1 MPSLAS
7 DIKFPHSTIER
18 IVDPDFACD
27 VISKGRHIELDATVR
42 DLLPQIGIQI
52 GQQIKNARLLSS
64 GCLARM
70 CVITAFSQRGELGSA
85 DYQHRCD
92 VARTLYEHTHDLLR
106 IETAQ

>member
-1 MPSLAS
+1 MPSPVS
-7 DIKFPHSTIER
+7 DIEFPHSTIER
-18 IVDPDFACD
+18 IIDPNFACD
-27 VISKGRHIELDATVR
+27 VISRGRHIELDTTVR
-42 DLLPQIGIQI
+42 ELLPQIGIQI
-52 GQQIKNARLLSS
+52 GQQIESARLLST

-70 CVITAFSQRGELGSA
+70 CVINAFSQRGELGSA